1 MNVDYKLSF
10 SLFTIIAENW
20 TREIA
25 WNLALKSCS
34 QMWAKCN
41 DTSVKRKK
49 TKSSFE
55 VLPTSFQ
62 PVMSQ
67 DSIKIAIDLGIVVT
81 WQAICRFFFE
91 MVSFFTL
98 DKYFNPIFCS
108 RIAQKSKNCSKL
120 LKPQEVAPN
129 TKSLNFSKVAKH
141 NRNGPNDGR

>member
-25 WNLALKSCS
+25 RNLALKSCS

-62 PVMSQ
+62 PVTGMSQ
-67 DSIKIAIDLGIVVT
+67 DSIKIAIGLGIVVT
-81 WQAICRFFFE
+81 
-91 MVSFFTL
+91 
-98 DKYFNPIFCS
+98 
-108 RIAQKSKNCSKL
+108 
-120 LKPQEVAPN
+120 
-129 TKSLNFSKVAKH
+129 
-141 NRNGPNDGR
+141 

>member
-25 WNLALKSCS
+25 RNLALKSCS

-81 WQAICRFFFE
+81 WQAICWFFFE

>member
-25 WNLALKSCS
+25 RNLALKSCL

-67 DSIKIAIDLGIVVT
+67 DSIKIAIGLGIVVT
-81 WQAICRFFFE
+81 
-91 MVSFFTL
+91 
-98 DKYFNPIFCS
+98 
-108 RIAQKSKNCSKL
+108 
-120 LKPQEVAPN
+120 
-129 TKSLNFSKVAKH
+129 
-141 NRNGPNDGR
+141 

>member
-25 WNLALKSCS
+25 RNLALKSCS

-49 TKSSFE
+49 TKSSFK

-67 DSIKIAIDLGIVVT
+67 DSIKIAI
-81 WQAICRFFFE
+81 
-91 MVSFFTL
+91 
-98 DKYFNPIFCS
+98 S
-108 RIAQKSKNCSKL
+108 REL
-120 LKPQEVAPN
+120 LSRDRLFVG
-129 TKSLNFSKVAKH
+129 FS
-141 NRNGPNDGR
+141 